1 MYIGTYTLAHGQFN
15 LKFLYRIYG
24 NFTMETILATAFGR
38 SADIQRGESDQIV
51 DIAKLMFSGSDEK
64 KGLSFLIMMPL
75 LSEFELLPV
84 AKSDHKICQFWS
96 RFIPMARVHSQ
107 GLGCQSPCCEERTHN
122 VLHRHG
128 NGQAKTAESTTTEG
142 IYYVHIIMYNYVI
155 VITRARGMYGIYC
168 TEARGR
174 QPRGLSAIY
183 AMQPECTC
191 YN

>member
-84 AKSDHKICQFWS
+84 AKSDHKICQFGLDSFPWLES
-96 RFIPMARVHSQ
+96 ILRVLAARAPVVKNV
-107 GLGCQSPCCEERTHN
+107 RTMFSI
-122 VLHRHG
+122 
-128 NGQAKTAESTTTEG
+128 ATEMVRQRRLNPQPQKVY
-142 IYYVHIIMYNYVI
+142 ITCISLCIIM
-155 VITRARGMYGIYC
+155 
-168 TEARGR
+168 
-174 QPRGLSAIY
+174 L
-183 AMQPECTC
+183 
-191 YN
+191 